1 MKNTNTNN
9 NIEYIFSKINGT
21 PLLIQKPK
29 PKNSPK
35 TKSNFKSQLEETEKN
50 FKRMSAVQ
58 NFSENQELNNLYR
71 EFGKQIFYDLIDIF
85 GENDSITELDE
96 AEDCLKNNDY
106 EKNIEASN
114 YYENFHL
121 TFEPQLNKPKLTVI
135 DVENEVEI

>member
-1 MKNTNTNN
+1 M
-9 NIEYIFSKINGT
+9 
-21 PLLIQKPK
+21 
-29 PKNSPK
+29 
-35 TKSNFKSQLEETEKN
+35 
-50 FKRMSAVQ
+50 Q